1 MLGDSCPSSL
11 AVKFGRMPADTWL
24 LAARHQKLCAWR
36 QNYHTQMLSFAGLW
50 CIPAQCTCTRVR
62 RFVAGPENKSRMGY
76 VYAVRQVRPEH
87 ANVEAPPQERLRG
100 LAWQVCPVES
110 SWVGGFLQKLRGID
124 VQRLSGA
131 APPAAPAVAAA
142 GTTEPAAG
150 QQPAGAAAKDKKND
164 TAAVDAA
171 RARFAARKAA
181 RTQ

>member
-1 MLGDSCPSSL
+1 MRACTAQVHTSLQVCCWAREEVPRGD
-11 AVKFGRMPADTWL
+11 FM
-24 LAARHQKLCAWR
+24 
-36 QNYHTQMLSFAGLW
+36 
-50 CIPAQCTCTRVR
+50 
-62 RFVAGPENKSRMGY
+62 Y
-76 VYAVRQVRPEH
+76 VVWQVLRPEH
-87 ANVEAPPQERLRG
+87 AGLEAPPSQEHLRG

-131 APPAAPAVAAA
+131 APPEAPAAVAVGA
-142 GTTEPAAG
+142 TEPAAG
-150 QQPAGAAAKDKKND
+150 QQPAGAAAKAKKNN